1 MIVWQLIN
9 PLQQRR
15 FASCSRS
22 CDDVSTKTFW
32 SENTVL
38 ARKWRAVASATVTAN
53 FGSAL
58 IYSVDLFRW
67 GREWLANWAVFL

>member
-1 MIVWQLIN
+1 
-9 PLQQRR
+9 
-15 FASCSRS
+15 
-22 CDDVSTKTFW
+22 
-32 SENTVL
+32 VL